1 LRHRIQARE
10 LKGASV
16 LEEVAVLTART
27 RTFMVGVCALAAT
40 GGCWGSI
47 HDPGNTG
54 GECGLAPL
62 AQPRRLSHT
71 EYRNTVRDLFPQITI
86 PELELVADP
95 TPLGFDND
103 EEALQPS
110 PLLVN
115 QYNVAAGRIA
125 ARVVQE
131 QEDILP
137 CAASDGSACGAQYIA
152 ALAPRAYRRP
162 LAASE
167 LTTLQQVFDTYLAA
181 NDFDVA
187 LRLTTEVILQSPAFL
202 YKVET
207 VGADRLPTQ
216 YDVASRLSY
225 MLWATMP
232 DDDLFAAAASGQLA
246 TPEQVAAQVDRLLAD
261 PRALEGF
268 MVFASQ
274 WLDLA
279 RIDRVYKLE
288 ADGFTDDVRDALR
301 EEARRFLE
309 EIIFARGG
317 TVTDLLT
324 SSKAFISAET
334 AAFYGLPAPA
344 AGTWQEVDLPAE
356 RRGFLMQAQ
365 FLTSHGHP
373 NNPSPVLRGLFV
385 LQDLLCVEL
394 GSPPAG
400 VDMSIPEGD
409 PEMGPTTNRQNYDRA
424 TGAELCQTCHSIMN
438 PIGYTF
444 ERFDT
449 MGRMRADDNG
459 LPIDTSGIV
468 NGVQVP
474 DSHALVTW
482 LADSPQVG
490 SCVTRKYMVYALAGS
505 SAADDECLTRD
516 VADDF
521 AASGGSLRGLMRS
534 IALHPRFNGIA
545 EEK

>member
-1 LRHRIQARE
+1 MLHR
-10 LKGASV
+10 
-16 LEEVAVLTART
+16 RT
-27 RTFMVGVCALAAT
+27 RTFIVGICSLTALA
-40 GGCWGSI
+40 GCWGSI

-54 GECGLAPL
+54 GECGLVPL
-62 AQPRRLSHT
+62 ATPRRLSHT
-71 EYRNTVRDLFPQITI
+71 EYRNTVRDLFPDVTL
-86 PELELVADP
+86 PSVELVSDP

-103 EEALQPS
+103 QQALQPS

-131 QEDILP
+131 QADVLP
-137 CAASDGSACGAQYIA
+137 CPPSEGSACGAQYISA
-152 ALAPRAYRRP
+152 IAPRAYRRP
-162 LAASE
+162 LAAAE
-167 LTTLQQVFDTYLAA
+167 QAVLQQVFDSYLAS
-181 NDFDVA
+181 NGFDVA

-207 VGADRLPTQ
+207 VGPDRLPSQ

-225 MLWATMP
+225 LLWSTMP
-232 DDDLFAAAASGQLA
+232 DDALFAAAAAGQLA
-246 TPEQVAAQVDRLLAD
+246 TPEQVAAQIDRLLDD

-279 RIDRVYKLE
+279 RIDRVSKLA
-288 ADGFTDDVRDALR
+288 ADNFSNAVRDALR
-301 EEARRFLE
+301 EEARLFLE

-317 TVTDLLT
+317 TLTDLLT
-324 SSKAFISAET
+324 SSKTFINEDT

-344 AGTWQEVDLPAE
+344 AGTWAEVDLPAE

-365 FLTSHGHP
+365 FLASHGHP

-385 LQDLLCVEL
+385 LSDLLCVEL

-409 PEMGPTTNRQNYDRA
+409 PEMGPTTNRQNYDSA
-424 TGAELCQTCHSIMN
+424 TGADLCQTCHSIIN
-438 PIGYTF
+438 PIGFTF
-444 ERFDT
+444 EKFDT
-449 MGRMRADDNG
+449 MGRVRADDNG
-459 LPIDTSGIV
+459 LPIDTTGNV
-468 NGVQVP
+468 DGVSIA
-474 DSHALVTW
+474 DAHALVQW
-482 LADSPQVG
+482 LADSPQVND
-490 SCVTRKYMVYALAGS
+490 CVTRKYLVYALAGGETT
-505 SAADDECLTRD
+505 DDVCLTRD
-516 VADDF
+516 IADDF
-521 AASGGSLRGLMRS
+521 QATGGSLRGLMRS

>member
-1 LRHRIQARE
+1 M
-10 LKGASV
+10 
-16 LEEVAVLTART
+16 LTART
-27 RTFMVGVCALAAT
+27 WAFMVGICALAA

-54 GECGLAPL
+54 GECGLAALP
-62 AQPRRLSHT
+62 APRRLSHT
-71 EYRNTVRDLFPQITI
+71 EYRNTVRDLFPQLTL

-103 EEALQPS
+103 EGALQPS

-115 QYNVAAGRIA
+115 QYNVAAGVIA
-125 ARVVQE
+125 ERVVARQA
-131 QEDILP
+131 DVLP
-137 CAASDGSACGAQYIA
+137 CPASEGSACGAQFIA

-162 LAASE
+162 LAAAE
-167 LTTLQQVFDTYLAA
+167 QQVLQQVFDTYFAA
-181 NDFDVA
+181 HGFDVA

-207 VGADRLPTQ
+207 VGPDRAPSQ

-225 MLWATMP
+225 LLWSSMP
-232 DDDLFAAAASGQLA
+232 DEPLFTAAAAGELA
-246 TPEQVAAQVDRLLAD
+246 TAEQLTAHVDRMLAD

-279 RIDRVYKLE
+279 RIDRVTKLSG
-288 ADGFTDDVRDALR
+288 AGFSEQVRDALR

-324 SSKAFISAET
+324 SSKAFISADT
-334 AAFYGLPAPA
+334 ATFYGLPAPA
-344 AGTWQEVDLPAE
+344 AGTWQEVDLPSD

-365 FLTSHGHP
+365 FLAGHGHP

-385 LQDLLCVEL
+385 LSDLLCVEL

-409 PEMGPTTNRQNYDRA
+409 PQMGATTNRENYERA
-424 TGAELCQTCHSIMN
+424 TGADLCQTCHSIIN
-438 PIGYTF
+438 PIGFTF

-449 MGRMRADDNG
+449 MGRLRTDDNG
-459 LPIDTSGIV
+459 LPIDTTGSV
-468 NGVQVP
+468 EGVSIA
-474 DSHALVTW
+474 DSHALVDW
-482 LADSPQVG
+482 LAGSQQV
-490 SCVTRKYMVYALAGS
+490 SECVTRKYMVYALAGS
-505 SAADDECLTRD
+505 DAADDECLTRD
-516 VADDF
+516 VAGDF
-521 AASGGSLRGLMRS
+521 EASGGSLRGLMRS
-534 IALHPRFNGIA
+534 IALHPRFNGIMGA
-545 EEK
+545 QATMSARQRSAAVGEEN